1 MRRATATAGL
11 LGVAAVLLAGWG
23 GSARENGR
31 LWAAAGSTVDITASD
46 QASLDRF
53 VEAVATPGTT
63 VRLAPDV
70 ALDLTGHTA
79 VVLAAGVTVTSW
91 RSAVPGV
98 KTPLRDPDGRE
109 LGGEARTPL
118 LPGPRIY
125 TTKPNGVFEVLC
137 STARQ
142 DNPDHV
148 RISGLRLI
156 GPNQNVVDDDA
167 IHPIAIKIDSCVD
180 IEISNMEIAGW
191 SGTGVYVDDTYH
203 RIGEVDQI
211 RIHDNFIHHNQHR
224 GREGY
229 GVAVET
235 GAWAQIERNVF
246 DFNRHAIKADG
257 NAGGY
262 WAEQNLVLKGGGYHK
277 FGFYTHLFD
286 VHGNDNCG
294 IRGFFN
300 DSAWNCGQAAENVWI
315 RRNAFQYIQTN
326 AIKIRGTPK
335 YGASIVGN
343 VFAQPR
349 GPGGGGVDARNQEHR
364 AEGQCQGVRPL
375 REVRRLRLRW

>member
-1 MRRATATAGL
+1 MRAERVFGLRRATATAGL

-203 RIGEVDQI
+203 RIGDVDQI

-235 GAWAQIERNVF
+235 GAWAQIERTSSTSTGTPSRPTATRAATGRNKTSF
-246 DFNRHAIKADG
+246 SKA
-257 NAGGY
+257 AGI
-262 WAEQNLVLKGGGYHK
+262 
-277 FGFYTHLFD
+277 TS
-286 VHGNDNCG
+286 
-294 IRGFFN
+294 
-300 DSAWNCGQAAENVWI
+300 SASTRICSMCTATTTAGSAAFSMT
-315 RRNAFQYIQTN
+315 R
-326 AIKIRGTPK
+326 RGTVARLRRTCGSGGTPSSTSRRTQSRF
-335 YGASIVGN
+335 GAPSST
-343 VFAQPR
+343 
-349 GPGGGGVDARNQEHR
+349 
-364 AEGQCQGVRPL
+364 
-375 REVRRLRLRW
+375 VRRSSGMCSLSLRTGMRWG